1 MKLQQLHKLMCSAKC
16 IVLMLVFLLKLVSL
30 FGNTLHKIFFFFF
43 RCHKFLKNRC
53 SHKA

>member
-30 FGNTLHKIFFFFF
+30 FGNALHKFFFFF
-43 RCHKFLKNRC
+43 LGVTSF
-53 SHKA
+53 